1 MFLHCQVCYREHNT
15 VWGVPNVF
23 VNPRRCLLILAILHV
38 QKAVLSPFLYLRHSK
53 SNLATG
59 SVYSIIIIMYQLY
72 STVMTWHIKARCVS
86 GIRIS
91 CQVLAPDKFRE
102 LQGVSGQE
110 IISDI
115 CIQPDTVLGY
125 NYKKAL

>member
-1 MFLHCQVCYREHNT
+1 
-15 VWGVPNVF
+15 
-23 VNPRRCLLILAILHV
+23 
-38 QKAVLSPFLYLRHSK
+38 
-53 SNLATG
+53 
-59 SVYSIIIIMYQLY
+59 
-72 STVMTWHIKARCVS
+72 MTWHIKARCVS

-102 LQGVSGQE
+102 LQGASGQE

-115 CIQPDTVLGY
+115 CIQSDTVLGY

>member
-1 MFLHCQVCYREHNT
+1 
-15 VWGVPNVF
+15 
-23 VNPRRCLLILAILHV
+23 
-38 QKAVLSPFLYLRHSK
+38 
-53 SNLATG
+53 
-59 SVYSIIIIMYQLY
+59 MYQLY

-102 LQGVSGQE
+102 LQGASGQE

-115 CIQPDTVLGY
+115 CIQSDTVLGY